1 VPPHR
6 LRRFLV
12 GLLVGEFALAAGMF
26 GLAGS
31 ANTALYMIVAALIVT
46 FIGIW
51 RERLLH

>member
-6 LRRFLV
+6 LRRFV